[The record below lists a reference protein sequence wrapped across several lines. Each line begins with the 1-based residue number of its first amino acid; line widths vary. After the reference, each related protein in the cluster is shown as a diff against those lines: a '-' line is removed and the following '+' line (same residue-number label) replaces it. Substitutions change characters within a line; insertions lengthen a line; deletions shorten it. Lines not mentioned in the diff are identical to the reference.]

1 MIVVDDILSGR
12 RRAVLVAV
20 LVLVVLGVSLDHV
33 VAVLVAAPV
42 AVAVQGMCSVRL
54 PLWSPSRLAA
64 IGGGAALATAWV
76 ALLSYQGAVF
86 VTMPAI
92 AWGAAVA
99 TATASLVL
107 ARWLAHTPVPAAFQS
122 VAAAYETEPVVVA
135 ARLA

>member
-20 LVLVVLGVSLDHV
+20 LALVVLGVSLDHV
-33 VAVLVAAPV
+33 VAILIVAPI

-54 PLWSPSRLAA
+54 PLWSPVRLAA
-64 IGGGAALATAWV
+64 ICGGGALAAAWAV
-76 ALLSYQGAVF
+76 LLSYESAAF

-92 AWGAAVA
+92 AWGAAIA
-99 TATASLVL
+99 TAIASLTL
-107 ARWLAHTPVPAAFQS
+107 ARRLASTPVAAAFRS
-122 VAAAYETEPVVVA
+122 VAAAYETEPAVVA